1 MKSKLFFILLLLP
14 AILFAQGEAN
24 YSKTSL
30 FLKLKPEYN
39 DTQRSISEKFDIST
53 LQQVRSQYPVKEIK
67 LSGNRKLQNTYVIY
81 LEKEQDIKQVIE
93 SYQQTGLFEYVVL
106 NQGGAAGGQQF
117 EVLET
122 TPNDA
127 LFARQ
132 WGMKNDGSFPLAP
145 AEVGADIKMEQ
156 AWDIEKGDPNLL
168 IAVLDSGARINHPE
182 LSGRLWTNTAE
193 VADGT
198 DTDGNGYVDDI
209 NGWDFA
215 YNDNNPTDDVGH
227 GTNIIGI
234 IASNSNNGTAY
245 AGINWNSKV
254 MNLKMLNNQNAYTD
268 GAWAVDAIYYAVD
281 NGADILNMSW
291 GGGAFVPLQEAIE
304 YAASQGVVLV
314 AAMLN
319 FDNDVPYYPAAY
331 PETIAVGSIDP
342 DGERSSPF
350 YWNPNSGSNFGPHID
365 LIAPGNYTYNI
376 THTSDTNYNIYWG
389 GTSQATPHVVGVA
402 SLLMSKDPSL
412 TPAEI
417 RSILRDTADDQ
428 TGDLVEDTP
437 GFDIYYGYGRL
448 NAFAALD
455 NVLGVEENAVGDSF
469 TLFPNPV
476 KEGTKL
482 NITSA
487 TTEISSLE
495 IYNVL
500 GARVSTAEVNTTS
513 AALDVSI
520 LASGVYMVRIFS
532 NEISTPI
539 TKKLII
545 SQ

>member
-1 MKSKLFFILLLLP
+1 MKNFLSIMCFLLP
-14 AILFAQGEAN
+14 ALLLAQLEN
-24 YSKTSL
+24 SYSNTSL

-39 DTQRSISEKFDIST
+39 DTQRSISEKFDVPV
-53 LQQVRSQYPVKEIK
+53 LQQLRTQYPVKEIK
-67 LSGNRKLQNTYVIY
+67 LSGNRKIQNTYVVY
-81 LEKEQDIKQVIE
+81 FENEQNIKQVIE
-93 SYQQTGLFEYVVL
+93 EYQQTGLFEYVVL
-106 NQGGAAGGQQF
+106 NQGGAAGGRQF

-127 LFARQ
+127 LFSRQ
-132 WGMKNDGSFPLAP
+132 WGMKNDGSFTLDDAV
-145 AEVGADIKMEQ
+145 AGVDIKMEQ
-156 AWDIEKGDPNLL
+156 AWDVETGDPNLI
-168 IAVLDSGARINHPE
+168 IAVLDSGARIGHPE
-182 LSGRLWTNTAE
+182 LSGRLWTNPNE

-215 YNDNNPTDDVGH
+215 YVDNDPTDDVGH

-234 IASNSNNGTAY
+234 VASNSNNGTAY

-268 GAWAVDAIYYAVD
+268 GAWVVDAIYYAVD

-291 GGGAFVPLQEAIE
+291 GGGDFLPMQEAIE

-319 FDNDVPYYPAAY
+319 FDNDVAYYPAAY

-342 DGERSSPF
+342 DGDRSSPF
-350 YWNPNSGSNFGPHID
+350 YWNPNSGSNFGAHID

-376 THTSDTNYNIYWG
+376 THSSDTNYNIYWG

-417 RSILRDTADDQ
+417 RSILRDTADDE
-428 TGDLVEDTP
+428 TGDPAEDTP

-455 NVLGVEENAVGDSF
+455 NALGVNENEIADAI
-469 TLFPNPV
+469 TIYPNPLRA
-476 KEGTKL
+476 GDKL
-482 NITSA
+482 TIKSSSA
-487 TTEISSLE
+487 EIANVE
-495 IYNVL
+495 IFNVL
-500 GARVSTAEVNTTS
+500 GAKVHSEFVGAAYKEMDISTLN
-513 AALDVSI
+513 
-520 LASGVYMVRIFS
+520 SGVYLLNIFS
-532 NEISTPI
+532 KESNVSI
-539 TKKLII
+539 TKKLVI